1 MFVFLLFSGVRGDTD
16 GPVIFAQLSKWQ
28 RHIMQ
33 VCSKNTIL
41 VDSTYNTTVYS
52 LLLFVVCVMTNV
64 GYVSVA
70 SFLLSDERQESVA
83 SALKLLCEW
92 NPQWH
97 PIHVMTDFHEGQI
110 TGVKSI
116 FPGTVVCMFTL
127 TNGLFYRCAIYA
139 LLLNVSLNFYTS
151 SSVFIEHQLFV

>member
-1 MFVFLLFSGVRGDTD
+1 MSSSMFVFLLFSGVRGDTD
-16 GPVIFAQLSKWQ
+16 GLVIVAHLSNRQ

-33 VCSKNTIL
+33 VCSTNMIL

-52 LLLFVVCVMTNV
+52 LLLLVVCVMTNV

-83 SALKLLCEW
+83 SALKLLSEW

-97 PIHVMTDFHEGQI
+97 PTRHD
-110 TGVKSI
+110 
-116 FPGTVVCMFTL
+116 
-127 TNGLFYRCAIYA
+127 GL
-139 LLLNVSLNFYTS
+139 S
-151 SSVFIEHQLFV
+151 

>member
-1 MFVFLLFSGVRGDTD
+1 
-16 GPVIFAQLSKWQ
+16 
-28 RHIMQ
+28 MQ
-33 VCSKNTIL
+33 VCSTSMIL

-92 NPQWH
+92 NPQWQ
-97 PIHVMTDFHEGQI
+97 PTHVMTDFHEGHI

-116 FPGTVVCMFTL
+116 FPGTVVHMFTF
-127 TNGLFYRCAIYA
+127 TYGLFYGCAIYA
-139 LLLNVSLNFYTS
+139 LLLKLV
-151 SSVFIEHQLFV
+151 